1 MQHFLRTR
9 FHISTLK
16 HRTNLL
22 KFIIPNFDIYFCH
35 QISDILFE
43 SIMLCVTSQWI
54 CLFEILRICLWAMA
68 SWFSI
73 NAYFSALWLQS
84 ENYR

>member
-1 MQHFLRTR
+1 
-9 FHISTLK
+9 
-16 HRTNLL
+16 
-22 KFIIPNFDIYFCH
+22 
-35 QISDILFE
+35 
-43 SIMLCVTSQWI
+43 
-54 CLFEILRICLWAMA
+54 MA